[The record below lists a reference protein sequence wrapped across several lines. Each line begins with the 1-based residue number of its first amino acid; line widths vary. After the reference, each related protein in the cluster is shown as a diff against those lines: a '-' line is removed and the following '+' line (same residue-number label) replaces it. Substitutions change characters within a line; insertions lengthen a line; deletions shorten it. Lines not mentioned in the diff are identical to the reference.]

1 MRAQATGKNTGKKKK
16 EEAGSF
22 VPSEINI
29 YNKSNFLIGSKYKS
43 SLLENKIMAISLANS
58 DRFETGAS
66 ENESVYSRMN
76 VAELRKALGANS
88 GSFYQQLNQ
97 VAKEMTGKSIGMS
110 SEDSRTFRYVAVVI
124 SAECKDGVFS
134 IEYNHALR
142 NMLLQLKRNY
152 SRLNLSIMLKFTSN
166 YSFRL
171 YELLKSKCYHSRDDQ
186 GSSASTYKIRFSLSE
201 LKLELGIV
209 NAELGKVKRVLNNQA
224 NPDFDKAVEI
234 SPEKM
239 LTNWSDFKRK
249 ALDRAVNEINDISDL
264 HVTYD
269 TIKHGQGG
277 KVYGVDFTVVL
288 RDAAKKEEPVEL
300 TEDQKI
306 ELLFQIRD
314 ILGESF
320 PVRDIRKIAEAADI
334 DLEKIRTACD
344 LLDKTTGVE
353 NPTGWLIKAIKDG
366 YQKAEPRQ
374 PKKAAAKKGA
384 FDRFEQQ
391 DYDFDSIEYAVL
403 HEGSGDHS

>member
-1 MRAQATGKNTGKKKK
+1 MRAQAAGKKKK

-124 SAECKDGVFS
+124 SAECKDGVFT

-171 YELLKSKCYHSRDDQ
+171 YEL
-186 GSSASTYKIRFSLSE
+186 
-201 LKLELGIV
+201 
-209 NAELGKVKRVLNNQA
+209 
-224 NPDFDKAVEI
+224 
-234 SPEKM
+234 
-239 LTNWSDFKRK
+239 
-249 ALDRAVNEINDISDL
+249 
-264 HVTYD
+264 
-269 TIKHGQGG
+269 
-277 KVYGVDFTVVL
+277 
-288 RDAAKKEEPVEL
+288 
-300 TEDQKI
+300 
-306 ELLFQIRD
+306 
-314 ILGESF
+314 
-320 PVRDIRKIAEAADI
+320 
-334 DLEKIRTACD
+334 
-344 LLDKTTGVE
+344 
-353 NPTGWLIKAIKDG
+353 
-366 YQKAEPRQ
+366 
-374 PKKAAAKKGA
+374 
-384 FDRFEQQ
+384 
-391 DYDFDSIEYAVL
+391 
-403 HEGSGDHS
+403 

>member
-1 MRAQATGKNTGKKKK
+1 MRAATAAKKKK
-16 EEAGSF
+16 EEISTF

-124 SAECKDGVFS
+124 SAECKDGVFT

-171 YELLKSKCYHSRDDQ
+171 YELLKSKCYHSRDDKN
-186 GSSASTYKIRFSLSE
+186 SSATYRIRFSLSE

-209 NAELGKVKRVLNNQA
+209 NAELDKVKRVLNNQA
-224 NPDFDKAVEI
+224 NPDFDRAVEI

-239 LTNWSDFKRK
+239 LNNWSDFKRK

-264 HVTYD
+264 QVSYD

-277 KVYGVDFTVVL
+277 KVYGVDFTVVM
-288 RDAAKKEEPVEL
+288 RDAKKEEPVVL
-300 TEDQKI
+300 TEDQKL
-306 ELLFQIRD
+306 ELLFEIRD
-314 ILGESF
+314 MLGDAFS
-320 PVRDIRKIAEAADI
+320 VKDIRKIAESADYDLVKIQTAAD
-334 DLEKIRTACD
+334 LYHAAS
-344 LLDKTTGVE
+344 GVE
-353 NPTGWLIKAIKDG
+353 NPTGWVIRAIQEGYTKA
-366 YQKAEPRQ
+366 APA
-374 PKKAAAKKGA
+374 PKTKKTAAAAKGN
-384 FDRFEQQ
+384 FDNFEQQ
-391 DYDFDSIEYAVL
+391 NYDFDSIEYAVL
-403 HEGSGDHS
+403 HEDPAAEEKP